1 MNVLCFSLFFS
12 GSAKRLVWQ
21 HLARET
27 CKRSRVLGFFFG
39 KFGATGW
46 LQGMFVDLFSAL
58 ASDDAKTAAGQ
69 FGRRPWGARSAAPG

>member
-1 MNVLCFSLFFS
+1 M
-12 GSAKRLVWQ
+12 A
-21 HLARET
+21 AP
-27 CKRSRVLGFFFG
+27 CKRDLQEISSFRIFFC